1 MSLTSHNI
9 LFSLLVFLALEEIVY
24 QKKNAV
30 EEIVH
35 QHMHCPSAPH
45 ARLISTTRTAHQHN
59 KHASSAQHALP
70 ISTTRAAHAAPLAL
84 PISNTRTEFVSFLLC
99 LVKCLF

>member
-24 QKKNAV
+24 QKKM
-30 EEIVH
+30 
-35 QHMHCPSAPH
+35 QWKKLS
-45 ARLISTTRTAHQHN
+45 ISTCTAHQHHT
-59 KHASSAQHALP
+59 HASSAPHALP

-84 PISNTRTEFVSFLLC
+84 PISTTRAAHAAPLALPIGNTRTEFVSFLLC